1 VQNRASPVQTSEA
14 KLNQIAVCAMTKAA
28 MPELPEVEFARRQV
42 ERWTRLSPLL
52 ELDVEKKCRLF
63 RDCRPADL
71 LRVKGALVF
80 AKRKGKQLWFQF
92 QEGPSLMIHL
102 GMTGKFLKRRDN
114 ETPPKFSKC
123 RFALESGEVIHFC
136 DMRMF
141 GKVDVFESSVA
152 QKAFDA
158 LGIDLLTESLS
169 PTIIRD
175 ALGSSKQ
182 DLKVALLDQNRLAG
196 LGNIHAA
203 EALFRA
209 KLSPFAKA
217 SQLTSTQWK
226 RLTKGISE
234 AIAFALEQNGT
245 GEELVYV
252 EEGGANPF
260 LIYGR
265 AGTPCIRCKN
275 EVQSSIQAQRTTHF
289 CPTCQGVKQ

>member
-1 VQNRASPVQTSEA
+1 
-14 KLNQIAVCAMTKAA
+14 

-42 ERWTRLSPLL
+42 ERWARLSPLL
-52 ELDVEKKCRLF
+52 EFEVERTSRLF

-92 QEGPSLMIHL
+92 QEGPSVMIHL
-102 GMTGKFLKRRDN
+102 GMTGKFLKRSDHQ
-114 ETPPKFSKC
+114 TPPKFSKC
-123 RFALESGEVIHFC
+123 RLTLKSGEVIHFC

-141 GKVDVFESSVA
+141 GKVDVVEASVA
-152 QKAFDA
+152 QKSFDA
-158 LGIDLLTESLS
+158 LGIDMLAESLN
-169 PTIIRD
+169 PTSVRD
-175 ALGSSKQ
+175 ALVSAKQ
-182 DLKVALLDQNRLAG
+182 DLKVALLDQSRLAG

-217 SQLTSTQWK
+217 SQLTSPQWK
-226 RLTKGISE
+226 RLTLGIQA
-234 AIAFALEQNGT
+234 AIAFALEKNGT

-265 AGTPCIRCKN
+265 AGMPCTACKQ
-275 EVQSSIQAQRTTHF
+275 EVQSSVQAQRTTHF
-289 CPTCQGVKQ
+289 CSTCQGVIK